1 MYNMANSY
9 KIVIVPGLGDGG
21 KLFRFMVKSWWRM
34 FPNEIH
40 VFGWRDKGAK
50 LIDKQNSLLQRI
62 DDLAKDGRK
71 VYLVGT
77 SAGGSAVLNAFM
89 ARRSVVSGVVNVCGR
104 LREGVGV
111 RPTLKRAACTS
122 EIFAQSVK
130 SCESDLNSLTNSD
143 LKKILTIS
151 PIYDEIV
158 PTSTVGIEGA
168 TNIIV
173 PTFFHG
179 VGIRCS
185 IIFLRSKI
193 INFLISK

>member
-1 MYNMANSY
+1 MYNTTNPY
-9 KIVIVPGLGDGG
+9 KIIVVPGLGDGG
-21 KLFRFMVKSWWRM
+21 RFFRFMVKNWWRM
-34 FPNEIH
+34 FPIEVH
-40 VFGWRDKGAK
+40 AFGWRDKGAK

-62 DDLAKDGRK
+62 DALTKDGRK
-71 VYLVGT
+71 IYLIGI

-89 ARRSVVSGVVNVCGR
+89 ARRLVVSGVVNVCGR

-111 RPTLKRAACTS
+111 HPTLKKAARTS

-130 SCESDLNSLTNSD
+130 SCERELSSLTNSD
-143 LKKILTIS
+143 LEKILTIR

-168 TNIIV
+168 TNIII
-173 PTFFHG
+173 PSFFHG

-185 IIFLRSKI
+185 MIFLRNKI
-193 INFLISK
+193 INFLISR